1 MRMVSWMI
9 PPKNWKFEEIVI
21 SAKNFEICQ
30 KTDKIESCNQ
40 VSVARSTLGS
50 WSKLKES
57 KSDTLFEIKQKRL
70 DKFTHQ
76 RGVRQHI
83 KSYIYICR
91 QWLSSVLGKCGDRNT
106 KLWLNVTMT
115 RD

>member
-30 KTDKIESCNQ
+30 KTVKIESCNQ

-50 WSKLKES
+50 WSKLKEL
-57 KSDTLFEIKQKRL
+57 KSDTLFKMKRKL
-70 DKFTHQ
+70 LYKETDL
-76 RGVRQHI
+76 RGVRQ
-83 KSYIYICR
+83 
-91 QWLSSVLGKCGDRNT
+91 
-106 KLWLNVTMT
+106 
-115 RD
+115 